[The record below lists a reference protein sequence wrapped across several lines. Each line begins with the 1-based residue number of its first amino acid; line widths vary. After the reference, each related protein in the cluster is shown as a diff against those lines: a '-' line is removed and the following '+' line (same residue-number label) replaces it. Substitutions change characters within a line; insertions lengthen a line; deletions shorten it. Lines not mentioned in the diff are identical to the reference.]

1 MFGGTL
7 TLIGTSTN
15 ILASDLSA
23 RLAAQNP
30 AEFGEL
36 HAFSMFEFTALGI
49 LVSIVGA
56 AYLMTVGRWLTPAR
70 IPPREDLT
78 EEFELEEYLTEVVVI
93 GDSPLVGR
101 TVAAALDET
110 EFDVALVQLLRGD
123 KTFAEP
129 LGAKRI
135 RADDVIALRT
145 DRETLVGLI
154 DTEGLQLFPEV
165 NVTDA
170 ELEGGDT
177 ERSLVEV
184 VIAPR
189 SSLVGESL
197 SSANFRERYDA
208 TVLALRRGLEYIRKR
223 MEDAELQVGD
233 TLLVLATPDSI
244 SRPNVNRDFIV
255 AQEIERPTT
264 ASRRFHSRSAS
275 SPRWSRWPRSTCFP
289 SWSRRS
295 PARW

>member
-1 MFGGTL
+1 MVTDLAHEGKTSPSKLLLPLSYASMFGGTL

-56 AYLMTVGRWLTPAR
+56 AYLMTVGRWLTRAR

-93 GDSPLVGR
+93 EDSPLVGR

-110 EFDVALVQLLRGD
+110 QFDVDLVQLLRGD

-135 RADDVIALRT
+135 RADDVFALRT

-154 DTEGLQLFPEV
+154 DTEGLQLLPEV

-184 VIAPR
+184 VIAPDHRWSASR
-189 SSLVGESL
+189 S
-197 SSANFRERYDA
+197 
-208 TVLALRRGLEYIRKR
+208 
-223 MEDAELQVGD
+223 
-233 TLLVLATPDSI
+233 P
-244 SRPNVNRDFIV
+244 
-255 AQEIERPTT
+255 RPTSATGTTPRCWPFGAAWSTSASAWRTPSCKSATHCSCWRLPT
-264 ASRRFHSRSAS
+264 ASRGPTSTATS
-275 SPRWSRWPRSTCFP
+275 S
-289 SWSRRS
+289 
-295 PARW
+295 